1 VNKVLKMDFKG
12 QTAVLSAVFVLVG
25 MVFLVPAITEK
36 ALAVIKA
43 SATGTC
49 GPEGDTH
56 PCEFAIYNQH
66 LYSGQWAMWPR
77 VEGTSVTWQTSGNP
91 APGDEKGWVS
101 VNVGANP
108 KVATSVRLDFDNP
121 NRIGG
126 NNCDVAPRDAGTCHA
141 GSGYTATFTYTLRLN
156 NP

>member
-1 VNKVLKMDFKG
+1 MNKVLKMDLG

-49 GPEGDTH
+49 GPEGNTH

-66 LYSGQWAMWPR
+66 LYSGKWAMVPR
-77 VEGTSVTWQTSGNP
+77 VEGTSVSWETSGNP
-91 APGDEKGWVS
+91 QPGDEKGWVS

-121 NRIGG
+121 AEGKNT
-126 NNCDVAPRDAGTCHA
+126 CDLAPRDAGTCNA
-141 GSGYTATFTYTLRLN
+141 GIGYTATFTYTLRLN

>member
-1 VNKVLKMDFKG
+1 MDFRG

-36 ALAVIKA
+36 ALAIIKA

-49 GPEGDTH
+49 GPEGQNH

-66 LYSGQWAMWPR
+66 LYSGKWAMLPTPS
-77 VEGTSVTWQTSGNP
+77 GTSVSWETSGNP
-91 APGDEKGWVS
+91 APGDEKGWVQY
-101 VNVGANP
+101 NVGANP
-108 KVATSVRLDFDNP
+108 KVAANVRLDFNNP
-121 NRIGG
+121 AEGRNT
-126 NNCDVAPRDAGTCHA
+126 CDVVPSSAGTCDA
-141 GSGYTATFTYTLRLN
+141 GIGYIATFTYTLRVN